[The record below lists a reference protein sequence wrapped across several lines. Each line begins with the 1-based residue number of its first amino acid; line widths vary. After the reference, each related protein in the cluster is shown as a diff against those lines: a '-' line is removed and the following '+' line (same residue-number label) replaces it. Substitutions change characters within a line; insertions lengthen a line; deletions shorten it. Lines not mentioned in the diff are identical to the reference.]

1 MKAEDFKKKR
11 RISRKYRIRKRISG
25 TPERLRLTVFRSLNN
40 IYAQLIDDTT
50 GSTVISASTIDEEAK
65 TQIKAEMSKSKKSE
79 VVGALLAKR
88 AVEKGIK
95 QVRFD
100 RNGYLYHGRVKTLAE
115 AARKAGL
122 EF

>member
-1 MKAEDFKKKR
+1 MRKK
-11 RISRKYRIRKRISG
+11 ITG
-25 TPERLRLTVFRSLNN
+25 APERLRLTVFRSLNN
-40 IYAQLIDDTT
+40 IYAQLIDDST
-50 GSTVISASTIDEEAK
+50 GTTVISASTIEPEAK
-65 TQIKAEMSKSKKSE
+65 SQMKADMSKSKQSE
-79 VVGALLAKR
+79 VVGSLLAKR